1 MSSLRSTTRGAVS
14 VEYLALSAVVGLL
27 IVIAI
32 AALVAAP
39 SRPADRELG
48 EMIARRIA
56 CTPRHPVPCGRNP
69 LAVAYGFP
77 LGKLVR
83 SLAQRPA
90 AEPGP
95 GGAPLL
101 PVDFRYCRRA
111 SCAAPGPEPGL
122 TASGRRV
129 TLFTSVAD
137 RRRAGGGVRV
147 TYWLYRPAVGWRRI
161 DRTAGEAEIGAA
173 ADLRLSLED
182 DPVLVPLETLPGRDH
197 YRFPPGEEPPWPW
210 SIGSS

>member
-1 MSSLRSTTRGAVS
+1 MSALRSTTRGAVS
-14 VEYLALSAVVGLL
+14 VEYLALSALVGLL

-83 SLAQRPA
+83 SLAPPPA

-101 PVDFRYCRRA
+101 AVDFRYCRRA

-129 TLFTSVAD
+129 TMFTSVQD

-161 DRTAGEAEIGAA
+161 ERTAGAAKIAAA
-173 ADLRLSLED
+173 ADLRLNLED

-197 YRFPPGEEPPWPW
+197 YRFPPGEEPPWRW
-210 SIGSS
+210 ILESR